1 MCCACLNYINFYLPN
16 IGICGLLLSSATFTP
31 IPSGI
36 VGRTSSWGRDFER
49 DRKLTLTMQKG
60 KELRLANSN
69 YNENNRKINN
79 SCKKNE
85 TMTDDC
91 STVIM

>member
-16 IGICGLLLSSATFTP
+16 IGICGLLLSSATFTST
-31 IPSGI
+31 PSGMI
-36 VGRTSSWGRDFER
+36 GRTSSWGRDFER

-60 KELRLANSN
+60 KDLRLANSN

-79 SCKKNE
+79 SCKKLNY
-85 TMTDDC
+85 D
-91 STVIM
+91 